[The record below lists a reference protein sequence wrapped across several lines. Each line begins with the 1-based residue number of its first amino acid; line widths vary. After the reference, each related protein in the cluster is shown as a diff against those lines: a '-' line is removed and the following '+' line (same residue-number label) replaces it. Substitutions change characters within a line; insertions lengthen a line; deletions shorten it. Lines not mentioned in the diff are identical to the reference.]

1 MQQRKANP
9 EGSTTTIDG
18 KHIQLTVEK
27 IDDTALEIA
36 IINLDF
42 SEDHRM
48 AMKYLVVSLATCTIL
63 FLLLAVREIGI
74 YSCAVG
80 IIGFQVYRML
90 NLVKFGN
97 LCMALVNDDILI
109 INFAEKIVVVQNT
122 ALQVTTE
129 YTLGR
134 RKCLFISRI
143 HIHDVVIT
151 ETILNVC
158 TAERR
163 DYANKLIK
171 YLFRF
176 S

>member
-18 KHIQLTVEK
+18 KRIQLTVEK

-97 LCMALVNDDILI
+97 LCMALVNDEIY
-109 INFAEKIVVVQNT
+109 INNKFCRKNCGSS
-122 ALQVTTE
+122 E
-129 YTLGR
+129 YCVAGDDR
-134 RKCLFISRI
+134 VHFGQKKMFVYIENAYS
-143 HIHDVVIT
+143 
-151 ETILNVC
+151 
-158 TAERR
+158 
-163 DYANKLIK
+163 
-171 YLFRF
+171 
-176 S
+176 